1 MASHRGGESIALLGR
16 RPRDRIEGEAQ
27 HHGDARADEEGG
39 ATWTREGT
47 SDGER
52 RSERDDEDARASAWD
67 ESPRAV
73 SSERGASA
81 ARGGRGAIARAA
93 LAAAAAL
100 CVGTL
105 AAVMV
110 WKSSAEGGGV
120 NGDGL
125 GKMASLGKK
134 SSLSSSF
141 ESRGKTVR
149 AARGSS
155 FTGTAV
161 DLDPASA
168 KALRTWHQR
177 KHAEASLGRAFHSG
191 ALEETGAFNPVLEG
205 ANWRTGSRGANER
218 RHGAAARS
226 SLKSEYEEIDY
237 KDDDEKPA
245 RGKLGDVPEFMKHAA
260 SSDVAMQGLAAGATG
275 SAATTCDM
283 TKCSTNFQVIDP
295 ACDVGGIG
303 CVGST
308 GCRFCKVVGRE
319 EEGAMADQPEIPTCN
334 SCVCEHHGFT
344 EGCAGM
350 KTATST
356 PTPATPTPTPA
367 LTPTPTPAL
376 TPTPAE
382 PAVDGAPDI
391 FTDAGTE
398 DETPTVAGQGEST
411 SVVAVEEDLG
421 AAARTC
427 NFNVCDAKLL
437 YSMYDPVCKQS
448 GGLGCLGDT
457 GCRFCKTDHQ
467 DESISYEEGWPRCP
481 TCICDKYSIEGC
493 VGGAP
498 AVPVGT
504 AAQPQATQTQS
515 PAVQPR
521 AEYEGREDADQG
533 IPTPPVTPA
542 AQPVVQPMPQPAAQQ
557 PAAQPQEAV
566 QPQQPEQPAA
576 QPQEAVQP
584 QQPEQPAAPAQPPV
598 NVDPG
603 RFAAAGMGAMEESGP
618 VDAIPSEWRITAA
631 GVEWVQTEFGKLQ
644 TCQERCTMVQK
655 SCVEHSW
662 PNNMNDLRD
671 VASRTTAADGKGGVV
686 ACKEILMNDKTEH
699 CGGVA
704 ALSGRCF
711 LSPSHGHLPASCT
724 YAPKNSDCTH
734 MCPCA

>member
-1 MASHRGGESIALLGR
+1 MLGR

-39 ATWTREGT
+39 ATWTRGAT
-47 SDGER
+47 SDRER
-52 RSERDDEDARASAWD
+52 RSESDDEDAYASARD
-67 ESPRAV
+67 EGLSAV
-73 SSERGASA
+73 SSERGARA
-81 ARGGRGAIARAA
+81 PRGGRAAIARAT

-105 AAVMV
+105 AAVTV

-134 SSLSSSF
+134 SSSSSSF

-149 AARGSS
+149 TARGSS

-205 ANWRTGSRGANER
+205 ANWRTGLRGANER
-218 RHGAAARS
+218 QNGAAARS

-237 KDDDEKPA
+237 KDDDDKAA

-275 SAATTCDM
+275 SAATKCDM

-303 CVGST
+303 CVGKT
-308 GCRFCKVVGRE
+308 GCRFCRVVGRE
-319 EEGAMADQPEIPTCN
+319 EEGAAADQPEIPMCN

-356 PTPATPTPTPA
+356 PKPATP
-367 LTPTPTPAL
+367 TPTPTPAL

-382 PAVDGAPDI
+382 PAVDDTPDI
-391 FTDAGTE
+391 FTETGT
-398 DETPTVAGQGEST
+398 DKTPTVAGEGEST
-411 SVVAVEEDLG
+411 SVVAVEDDLG

-498 AVPVGT
+498 AVPAGT

-515 PAVQPR
+515 LAAQPR
-521 AEYEGREDADQG
+521 AEYEDHEYADES

-557 PAAQPQEAV
+557 PAAQPQEA
-566 QPQQPEQPAA
+566 A
-576 QPQEAVQP
+576 QP

>member
-1 MASHRGGESIALLGR
+1 
-16 RPRDRIEGEAQ
+16 
-27 HHGDARADEEGG
+27 
-39 ATWTREGT
+39 
-47 SDGER
+47 
-52 RSERDDEDARASAWD
+52 
-67 ESPRAV
+67 
-73 SSERGASA
+73 
-81 ARGGRGAIARAA
+81 
-93 LAAAAAL
+93 
-100 CVGTL
+100 
-105 AAVMV
+105 
-110 WKSSAEGGGV
+110 
-120 NGDGL
+120 
-125 GKMASLGKK
+125 
-134 SSLSSSF
+134 
-141 ESRGKTVR
+141 
-149 AARGSS
+149 
-155 FTGTAV
+155 
-161 DLDPASA
+161 
-168 KALRTWHQR
+168 
-177 KHAEASLGRAFHSG
+177 
-191 ALEETGAFNPVLEG
+191 
-205 ANWRTGSRGANER
+205 
-218 RHGAAARS
+218 
-226 SLKSEYEEIDY
+226 
-237 KDDDEKPA
+237 
-245 RGKLGDVPEFMKHAA
+245 
-260 SSDVAMQGLAAGATG
+260 
-275 SAATTCDM
+275 
-283 TKCSTNFQVIDP
+283 
-295 ACDVGGIG
+295 
-303 CVGST
+303 
-308 GCRFCKVVGRE
+308 
-319 EEGAMADQPEIPTCN
+319 MADQPEIPTCN

-350 KTATST
+350 KTATPT

-391 FTDAGTE
+391 FTDTGT
-398 DETPTVAGQGEST
+398 DDKTPTVAGQGEST
-411 SVVAVEEDLG
+411 SVVAVEDDLG

-498 AVPVGT
+498 AVPAGT

-515 PAVQPR
+515 PAAQPR
-521 AEYEGREDADQG
+521 AEYEDHEYADEG
-533 IPTPPVTPA
+533 IPTPPVTPT

-557 PAAQPQEAV
+557 PAAQPQEA
-566 QPQQPEQPAA
+566 A
-576 QPQEAVQP
+576 QP

-671 VASRTTAADGKGGVV
+671 IASRTTAADGKGGVV

>member
-1 MASHRGGESIALLGR
+1 M
-16 RPRDRIEGEAQ
+16 
-27 HHGDARADEEGG
+27 
-39 ATWTREGT
+39 
-47 SDGER
+47 
-52 RSERDDEDARASAWD
+52 
-67 ESPRAV
+67 
-73 SSERGASA
+73 SSERGARG
-81 ARGGRGAIARAA
+81 ARGGRGAIARA

-105 AAVMV
+105 AAVTV

-134 SSLSSSF
+134 WSSSSSF

-149 AARGSS
+149 TGARVILHGHGGGSRS
-155 FTGTAV
+155 GERQGPADVAPKKTRRGVFGTGV
-161 DLDPASA
+161 S
-168 KALRTWHQR
+168 H
-177 KHAEASLGRAFHSG
+177 GRARREGSVQS
-191 ALEETGAFNPVLEG
+191 LLEG
-205 ANWRTGSRGANER
+205 ANWRTGSSGANER
-218 RHGAAARS
+218 QNGAAARS

-245 RGKLGDVPEFMKHAA
+245 RGKLGDVPDFMKHAA

-275 SAATTCDM
+275 SAATKCDM

-308 GCRFCKVVGRE
+308 GCRFCKIVGRE

-391 FTDAGTE
+391 FTDTGT
-398 DETPTVAGQGEST
+398 DDKTPTVAGQGEST
-411 SVVAVEEDLG
+411 SVVAVEDDLG

-498 AVPVGT
+498 AVPAGT

-515 PAVQPR
+515 PAAQPR
-521 AEYEGREDADQG
+521 AEYEDHEYADEG
-533 IPTPPVTPA
+533 IPTPRDSHGATGGA
-542 AQPVVQPMPQPAAQQ
+542 TMPQPAAQQRAQPQEAAQPQQPAAQPQQ
-557 PAAQPQEAV
+557 PAAQPQEA
-566 QPQQPEQPAA
+566 A
-576 QPQEAVQP
+576 QP
-584 QQPEQPAAPAQPPV
+584 QQPEQPAAPVQPPV
-598 NVDPG
+598 NVDG

-671 VASRTTAADGKGGVV
+671 IASRSTAAAAGRRRRVQ
-686 ACKEILMNDKTEH
+686 EILMNDKTEH